1 MALRQHL
8 LLALESG
15 KVYPVTLKNVNPLGF
30 SSLRSKIGLLK
41 TALAN
46 FVKRTSNES
55 ATCKLPF
62 KFVFY
67 MTIRFRGGYTSCVTP
82 GMWIFVTIVNDWQY
96 VFPGVLG
103 VLDLQLRLLL
113 LYTFYMYICICVS
126 LCNPLDTGSRLGVH
140 KTFRKRSVT
149 TYEHLVCFQ
158 YTSCAVGV
166 RFYL

>member
-15 KVYPVTLKNVNPLGF
+15 KVYPVTLKNINPLGF

-41 TALAN
+41 TALSN

-82 GMWIFVTIVNDWQY
+82 GM
-96 VFPGVLG
+96 
-103 VLDLQLRLLL
+103 
-113 LYTFYMYICICVS
+113 
-126 LCNPLDTGSRLGVH
+126 
-140 KTFRKRSVT
+140 
-149 TYEHLVCFQ
+149 
-158 YTSCAVGV
+158 
-166 RFYL
+166 